1 MNEEL
6 LFTVGFILIIAGF
19 ITVFAVALLL
29 VLRAM
34 REKGRV
40 RGGGVVMIGPFPI
53 VFGTDKESVKMLL
66 LLSIVLIVL
75 LLVFSI
81 FSYYVFLSGGSAGVV
96 WVLPFP
102 PILLGVGWPYPV
114 WAVVLTV
121 VLTVVGVVLFVL
133 FRRKAKRI

>member
-1 MNEEL
+1 MDAEL
-6 LFTVGFILIIAGF
+6 VFAVGFVLLVAGF
-19 ITVFAVALLL
+19 IIAFAVALLL
-29 VLRAM
+29 VLKAV

-53 VFGTDKESVKMLL
+53 VFGTDKESVKVLL

-75 LLVFSI
+75 VLVFSL

-102 PILLGVGWPYPV
+102 PIIWGVGWPYPV
-114 WAVVLTV
+114 WAVSLTV
-121 VLTVVGVVLFVL
+121 ALTVVGVVLFVL
-133 FRRKAKRI
+133 FRRRARRI